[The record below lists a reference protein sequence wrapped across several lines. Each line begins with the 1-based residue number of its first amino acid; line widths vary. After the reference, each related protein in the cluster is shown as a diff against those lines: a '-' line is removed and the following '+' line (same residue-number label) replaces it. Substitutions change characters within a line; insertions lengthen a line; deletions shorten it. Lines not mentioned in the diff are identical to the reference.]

1 MKNRQTGSQRVSPFI
16 ILGVLLI
23 LVPIFGFISLEGV
36 SEHKKRTMEKLNG
49 KGVFL
54 IRAIEAGARTG
65 VLDMQWGADRVQR
78 LLRETSYQPGVE
90 YILITDKNGRILSH
104 SDPSMIGKEY
114 ENMPGFDSG
123 TSGEDFSSRELG
135 EKGQQSVFEVY
146 KTFTPEKR
154 PAAVKRRGDHRMR
167 RFTQHHERQESTGGF
182 MHSMERSQTGDME
195 GRPMDWCVSRFCRD
209 AKGHKA
215 MDTVIFAGID
225 MGPAERIH
233 KRFVR
238 RTVVSAS
245 VLFLIGV
252 VGVVSLFFF
261 QAYRSAKESLT
272 RVKAFSDNVVQNMPA
287 GLITLDT
294 AMNLKSFNRTAQDIF
309 NDEDSIRIP
318 APMLDMAKRSK
329 ETNRTVSAET
339 QLYSAEGQKV
349 LLDISV
355 SPIYTR
361 SRDIEGFMILFKD
374 LTELAELRNEIEKNR
389 RLAAVGK
396 LAAGIAHE
404 IRNPLSS
411 IKGFATYFKERYES
425 VDQDR
430 NTAQVMVNE
439 TERLDRSITQLLEFA
454 KPMAVSVKEI
464 PAKTLFDHALSL
476 VSHDLE
482 RNSII
487 PGISIETKRTL
498 IRTDPDRIN
507 QILLNLFLNSIDAM
521 ENGGDLDLAV
531 MDLEDGSGIRIE
543 VEDSGT
549 GIDPEHIDHIFD
561 PYFTSRPQGTGLG
574 LSMVQKTVEAL
585 GGEIRVKSVKGR
597 GTCFVIKLPQ
607 EGNKRSSEDEDG

>member
-1 MKNRQTGSQRVSPFI
+1 
-16 ILGVLLI
+16 
-23 LVPIFGFISLEGV
+23 
-36 SEHKKRTMEKLNG
+36 
-49 KGVFL
+49 
-54 IRAIEAGARTG
+54 
-65 VLDMQWGADRVQR
+65 
-78 LLRETSYQPGVE
+78 
-90 YILITDKNGRILSH
+90 
-104 SDPSMIGKEY
+104 
-114 ENMPGFDSG
+114 
-123 TSGEDFSSRELG
+123 
-135 EKGQQSVFEVY
+135 
-146 KTFTPEKR
+146 
-154 PAAVKRRGDHRMR
+154 
-167 RFTQHHERQESTGGF
+167 
-182 MHSMERSQTGDME
+182 
-195 GRPMDWCVSRFCRD
+195 
-209 AKGHKA
+209 
-215 MDTVIFAGID
+215 
-225 MGPAERIH
+225 
-233 KRFVR
+233 
-238 RTVVSAS
+238 
-245 VLFLIGV
+245 
-252 VGVVSLFFF
+252 
-261 QAYRSAKESLT
+261 
-272 RVKAFSDNVVQNMPA
+272 
-287 GLITLDT
+287 
-294 AMNLKSFNRTAQDIF
+294 
-309 NDEDSIRIP
+309 
-318 APMLDMAKRSK
+318 
-329 ETNRTVSAET
+329 
-339 QLYSAEGQKV
+339 
-349 LLDISV
+349 
-355 SPIYTR
+355 
-361 SRDIEGFMILFKD
+361 
-374 LTELAELRNEIEKNR
+374 
-389 RLAAVGK
+389 
-396 LAAGIAHE
+396 
-404 IRNPLSS
+404 
-411 IKGFATYFKERYES
+411 
-425 VDQDR
+425 DR